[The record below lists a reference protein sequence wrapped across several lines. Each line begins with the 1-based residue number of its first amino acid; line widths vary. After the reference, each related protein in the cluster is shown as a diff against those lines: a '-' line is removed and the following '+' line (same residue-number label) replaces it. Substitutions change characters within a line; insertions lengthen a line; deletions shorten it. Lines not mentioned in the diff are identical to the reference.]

1 MLNFNDWVK
10 ETYGEENV
18 KENATKRSGT
28 KYWAYPTGYVRAQYP
43 SNYFPP
49 YSATAAYNMG
59 PTANQSKVDAE
70 LGKVKYKNFDK
81 TKA

>member
-10 ETYGEENV
+10 NNYGEENV
-18 KENATKRSGT
+18 AENATKRSGT
-28 KYWAYPTGYVRAQYP
+28 KHWAYPTGYVRSQYP

-59 PTANQSKVDAE
+59 PTANQNKVDAE
-70 LGKVKYKNFDK
+70 LGKFNYKSFDNTEK
-81 TKA
+81 

>member
-10 ETYGEENV
+10 NNYGEENV
-18 KENATKRSGT
+18 SENATKRGGT
-28 KYWAYPTGYVRAQYP
+28 KYWAYPPQYVRGQYP

-59 PTANQSKVDAE
+59 PTADQAKMDKQVQKVD
-70 LGKVKYKNFDK
+70 YKNFKK
-81 TKA
+81 TEA

>member
-10 ETYGEENV
+10 DTFGEENI
-18 KENATKRSGT
+18 KENATKRGGT
-28 KYWAYPTGYVRAQYP
+28 KYWAYPIGYVRGQYP

-59 PTANQSKVDAE
+59 PTANQAKVDSQI
-70 LGKVKYKNFDK
+70 GKVTNKSFNK